1 MANKNRI
8 LFLLH
13 LLQEQSDE
21 EHPLSSTDIRKAFQE
36 EGCPATT
43 QTIRSD
49 IKTLRESGFEIVSTI
64 RNGVPTAYYYEGR
77 SFEHPELQILVDA
90 LSSSQFITKA
100 KSRKMISKVS
110 ALSGPSHRGELQP
123 GILVSDRVKA
133 PNTQILYIVQKIQES
148 IRADKKISFKYYDY
162 NLKKERVARHDG
174 ENYIISP
181 YATIWKNDRYYLV
194 GYSDKREKVVS
205 FRIDRMDTPRLTQQ
219 QRVKEPE
226 EFNIQNY
233 SDKIFKM
240 FDGPE
245 QIVTLRCATDMINQI
260 IDYFGKDVLL
270 ENITEGTFDVT
281 VPVAV
286 SNTFYAS
293 IFQYGGKIAII
304 APETVCTGYRQLL
317 TDCLHSEER

>member
-21 EHPLSSTDIRKAFQE
+21 EHPLSSTDIKKAFQE

-49 IKTLRESGFEIVSTI
+49 IKTLRESGFEIVSSI
-64 RNGVPTAYYYEGR
+64 RNGVPTAYYFEGR
-77 SFEHPELQILVDA
+77 SFEYPELQILVDA

-100 KSRKMISKVS
+100 KSRIMISKVS

-148 IRADKKISFKYYDY
+148 IRADKKVSFKYYDY
-162 NLKKERVARHDG
+162 NLNKERIPRHDG

-205 FRIDRMDTPRLTQQ
+205 FRIDRMDTPRIIQQ

-226 EFNIQNY
+226 EFNVQNY

-245 QIVTLRCATDMINQI
+245 QAVTLRCTTDMINHI
-260 IDYFGKDVLL
+260 IDYFGKDVPLD
-270 ENITEGTFDVT
+270 NITDSTFDVT

-293 IFQYGGKIAII
+293 LFQYGGKIKII
-304 APETVCTGYRQLL
+304 APEAVCSGYKQLL
-317 TDCLHSEER
+317 MDCLHGSEQ

>member
-21 EHPLSSTDIRKAFQE
+21 EHPLSSTDIKKAFRE

-43 QTIRSD
+43 QTIRND
-49 IKTLRESGFEIVSTI
+49 IKTLRESGFEVISTI

-100 KSRKMISKVS
+100 KSRKMISKVA

-148 IRADKKISFKYYDY
+148 IRANKKISFKYYDY
-162 NLKKERVARHDG
+162 NLNKERVPRHDG

-205 FRIDRMDTPRLTQQ
+205 FRIDRMDTPKITQQ
-219 QRVKEPE
+219 QREKEPDA
-226 EFNIQNY
+226 FNIQNY

-245 QIVTLRCATDMINQI
+245 QIVTLRCASDMINHI
-260 IDYFGKDVLL
+260 IDYFGKDVPLN
-270 ENITEGTFDVT
+270 NITDSTFDVT

-293 IFQYGGKIAII
+293 IFQYGGKIKII
-304 APETVCTGYRQLL
+304 APEAICSGYKQLL
-317 TDCLHSEER
+317 MDCLQNNE

>member
-21 EHPLSSTDIRKAFQE
+21 EHPLSSTDIKKAFQE
-36 EGCPATT
+36 AGCPATT

-49 IKTLRESGFEIVSTI
+49 IKTLRESGFEVVSTI

-90 LSSSQFITKA
+90 LSSSQFITKS
-100 KSRKMISKVS
+100 KSRKLISKVA
-110 ALSGPSHRGELQP
+110 ALSGPSHREELQP

-148 IRADKKISFKYYDY
+148 IRTDKKISFKYYDY
-162 NLKKERVARHDG
+162 NLNKERIPRHDG

-205 FRIDRMDTPRLTQQ
+205 FRIDRMDTPRIIQQ
-219 QRVKEPE
+219 QRVKEPDE
-226 EFNIQNY
+226 YNIQNY

-245 QIVTLRCATDMINQI
+245 ELVTLRCTTDMINHI
-260 IDYFGKDVLL
+260 VDYFGKDVPLD
-270 ENITEGTFDVT
+270 NITDSTFEVT

-293 IFQYGGKIAII
+293 IFQYGGKITIV
-304 APETVCTGYRQLL
+304 APENVCTGYKQLL
-317 TDCLHSEER
+317 MDCLHCNKQ